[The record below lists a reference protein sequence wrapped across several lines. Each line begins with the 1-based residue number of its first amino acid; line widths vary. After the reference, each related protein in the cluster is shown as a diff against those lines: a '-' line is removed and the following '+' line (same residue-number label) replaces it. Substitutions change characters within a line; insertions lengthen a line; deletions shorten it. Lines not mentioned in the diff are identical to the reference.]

1 MNISDV
7 IHGLV
12 ISLEVLWTVRT
23 GKVISG
29 SLLIQI

>member
-23 GKVISG
+23 SKVISG